1 MKKSFYFL
9 AIVLI
14 ISFLASCKKEP
25 DFSSIEGRVLE
36 KGSNKPIANA
46 MIRIQKCS
54 GEFLGNTSCI
64 DIDTTY
70 SDKDG
75 NYSYYHELVGNEIY
89 SGAGFFLVPS
99 KPKYFSYL
107 PQDYA
112 MPTRGASQK
121 DMILFPMAWM
131 KIHVKTVNNYTLNDA
146 IDVLQVLPGGPGP
159 GKNFVSASNVNYTEI
174 YKLGGNDTTTI
185 YWNIRKNNFIT
196 NYSKKIYLPALDTTT
211 FNLFF

>member
-9 AIVLI
+9 AIILI
-14 ISFLASCKKEP
+14 VSFLASCKKEP
-25 DFSSIEGRVLE
+25 EFSSIKGRVLE
-36 KGSNKPIANA
+36 KGSNKPIPNA
-46 MIRIQKCS
+46 LIRIQKCT
-54 GEFLGNTSCI
+54 GEFLGNTSCT

-121 DMILFPMAWM
+121 DMILFPMAWF
-131 KIHVKTVNNYTLNDA
+131 KIHVKAVNQYKPLDA
-146 IDVLQVLPGGPGP
+146 IQIIGLYAGDNGNGFKSAIGMDYI
-159 GKNFVSASNVNYTEI
+159 KNYQQA
-174 YKLGGNDTTTI
+174 GNDTISFRWTI
-185 YWNIRKNNFIT
+185 YKDGVDKDYF
-196 NYSKKIYLPALDTTT
+196 KKIYLPALDTTT
-211 FNLFF
+211 FSLFF